1 MYKFPSARC
10 APAALFYIIVYM
22 RGSSKPTI
30 YLIDGLNFIRTFLT
44 GNAYVNEENLTSELI
59 SWLDELGS
67 DRLYGSEFRLFLDGS
82 FRNVGPIST
91 PCVHASFTE
100 EYTADDII
108 LEQAEFYKQY
118 SQRAVVV
125 TSDRELAER
134 VRAVGIKSI
143 SCSKF
148 FNAFYN

>member
-1 MYKFPSARC
+1 M
-10 APAALFYIIVYM
+10 
-22 RGSSKPTI
+22 
-30 YLIDGLNFIRTFLT
+30 
-44 GNAYVNEENLTSELI
+44 
-59 SWLDELGS
+59 
-67 DRLYGSEFRLFLDGS
+67 DGS